1 MIIFRLYLTQ
11 ESLDAP
17 LEVLPLASLSCL
29 YITAKVEGANVPPRH
44 NFITNALSKSIF
56 LKDMVGDVLSRTPHD
71 WQVLLET
78 DILFLCHNNIA
89 CITPSEACT

>member
-1 MIIFRLYLTQ
+1 MIILRLYLTQ
-11 ESLDAP
+11 ESLDVP

-44 NFITNALSKSIF
+44 NFITHALSKSIF
-56 LKDMVGDVLSRTPHD
+56 LRNMVGEVLSRAPDD
-71 WQVLLET
+71 WQVQLET
-78 DILFLCHNNIA
+78 GIFSLCHKNFA